1 MSTVHEAKM
10 LTKTEPVRTISPKLA
25 VETATLLPG
34 REVILEN
41 GRPAQ
46 VVGFD
51 PFIRQMMRTQRHSQ
65 RCSGGT
71 VVLNQGEHYSE
82 RGMIF
87 DQLDPG
93 TELKDPEK
101 IAEAVLSAI
110 IRHL

>member
-1 MSTVHEAKM
+1 MHEANV
-10 LTKTEPVRTISPKLA
+10 LTKTEPMCTISPKLA
-25 VETATLLPG
+25 VEVATLFPG

-51 PFIRQMMRTQRHSQ
+51 PFMRQVMRAQRHRQ

-71 VVLNQGEHYSE
+71 VVLRQGEHYSE
-82 RGMIF
+82 RGMVF
-87 DQLDPG
+87 DQLDPD

-101 IAEAVLSAI
+101 IAETVLGTV
-110 IRHL
+110 IRHP